1 MKKSKIIVPALGI
14 LLLSTAA
21 SVSGTVAWFTA
32 VRNFTANV
40 GDFAVVK
47 TTADLK
53 CDFAGLVGTTES
65 KSTGSEHFD
74 LLSVDSNAVLTDGSF
89 DHTDEH
95 AAYPVNSTGN
105 KFAEISTLG
114 FSSKS
119 TDEAITGVKRGVT
132 KTGSKNIFTL
142 FTWTMTFH
150 YESETS
156 FSTALFFNLD
166 AGQSSATASTDGTTK
181 AGFRIAFVNQG
192 NGRTIVWAPFRV
204 DGDTTELTYVSSV
217 NGSGV
222 ATETAHVTAASPIG
236 SHNCITSSKTGI
248 GTMSSIEDGDQTAAQ
263 LTAMTNYIGTFT
275 PGTNDTLVYHCAAWY
290 EGTDSAVESDKTLA
304 TISTVL
310 SFDARIIKAA

>member
-40 GDFAVVK
+40 GNFAVVK

-53 CDFAGLVGTTES
+53 CDFQGLIGTTES
-65 KSTGSEHFD
+65 KDAGETYNN
-74 LLSVDSNAVLTDGSF
+74 LLNVDSNAVLTDGSF
-89 DHTDEH
+89 DHTDLK
-95 AAYPVNSTGN
+95 AAYPINSTGN
-105 KFAEISTLG
+105 KFAETAALG
-114 FSSKS
+114 FSAKA
-119 TDEAITGVKRGVT
+119 TDEAVTGVKRGVT
-132 KTGSKNIFTL
+132 KTDSKNIFTL
-142 FTWTMTFH
+142 FTWKMTFH
-150 YESETS
+150 YDAETS

-166 AGQSSATASTDGTTK
+166 AGQSSATAATDGTTK
-181 AGFRIAFVNQG
+181 AGFRIAFCNVA

-204 DGDTTELTYVSSV
+204 DTDTTELTYVSSV
-217 NGSGV
+217 DGSGV

-248 GTMSSIEDGDQTAAQ
+248 ATLASIEDSQETAST
-263 LTAMTNYIGTFT
+263 LTAFTNYIGSFS
-275 PGTNDTLVYHCAAWY
+275 PTNDTLVYNCAAWY
-290 EGTDSAVESDKTLA
+290 EGSDSAVESDKTLA